1 MNLSNL
7 KPSCSTAKNANLFL
21 IPVLTDAVHGGELAQ
36 EERVGNFLVNFS
48 LVDDSDFQKKKKK
61 SPWVESIWTNYLCRL
76 NNPDGYLSY

>member
-7 KPSCSTAKNANLFL
+7 KPLCSTAKNANLFL
-21 IPVLTDAVHGGELAQ
+21 IPVLTDAVDGAELAQ

-48 LVDDSDFQKKKKK
+48 FVDDSDCQKKKN